1 MPAVRTA
8 DTMDVLVL
16 GDSVPDGARTDA
28 AGWPRRL
35 PDRVAS
41 SGVDVT
47 VRADM
52 STELAALADGASIPD
67 EGAVVLVHAG
77 HNDAQLGGG
86 DPRVPEARFRAA
98 AAELDER
105 LAASAAVARH
115 AFVGLVPLLPLEDP
129 EAVPLSDAQPARSLD
144 YDDALA
150 TAVETHLPVARPVG
164 AWHDRTA
171 DGVHPDD
178 AGHAHV
184 ADRVADWLRA
194 A

>member
-1 MPAVRTA
+1 MN
-8 DTMDVLVL
+8 VLVL

-28 AGWPRRL
+28 PGWPRRL
-35 PDRVAS
+35 PDCLPDRE
-41 SGVDVT
+41 VDVT

-52 STELAALADGASIPD
+52 STELAALADATVPD
-67 EGAVVLVHAG
+67 EQAVVVVHAG

-86 DPRVPEARFRAA
+86 DPRVPEERFRAA

-105 LAASAAVARH
+105 LAGSAAVARH
-115 AFVGLVPLLPLEDP
+115 AFVGLVPLLPLGESG
-129 EAVPLSDAQPARSLD
+129 AVPFSDAQPARSLE

-150 TAVETHLPVARPVG
+150 ESVGTHLPVARPVE

-171 DGVHPDD
+171 DGVHPND
-178 AGHAHV
+178 AGHAHL

>member
-1 MPAVRTA
+1 
-8 DTMDVLVL
+8 MDVLVL
-16 GDSVPDGARTDA
+16 GDSVPGGARTDA

-150 TAVETHLPVARPVG
+150 TAVETHLPVARPVEV
-164 AWHDRTA
+164 WHDQTV
-171 DGVHPDD
+171 DGVHPGD
-178 AGHAHV
+178 AGHTRV

>member
-1 MPAVRTA
+1 MPAAHAA

-28 AGWPRRL
+28 PGWPRRL

-47 VRADM
+47 VRAEM
-52 STELAALADGASIPD
+52 STELAELAGDASMPD
-67 EGAVVLVHAG
+67 ERTVVLVHAG
-77 HNDAQLGGG
+77 HNDAQLGSG
-86 DPRVPEARFRAA
+86 DPRVPQGRFRAA

-105 LAASAAVARH
+105 LAASTAVARH
-115 AFVGLVPLLPLEDP
+115 AFVGLVPLLPLDDP
-129 EAVPLSDAQPARSLD
+129 GTVPVSDAQPARSLG
-144 YDDALA
+144 YDDALGA
-150 TAVETHLPVARPVG
+150 AVETHLPVARPVE

-184 ADRVADWLRA
+184 ADRVAGWLRSA
-194 A
+194 